1 MNMFFSYIKIKQL
14 FRNTYLYI
22 DILYKDKNYGIDYLA
37 IPENIRKKLKF
48 KFEFIK
54 DNLKPFLICSVS
66 VPKMFSKSFENLLDD
81 LDVKLNILNESGY
94 QKTLLEFNRLFSED
108 SIEI

>member
-1 MNMFFSYIKIKQL
+1 MFFSYIKTKQL
-14 FRNTYLYI
+14 FRNTYFYI
-22 DILYKDKNYGIDYLA
+22 DILYKDKTYGIDYLA
-37 IPENIRKKLKF
+37 IPENIQRKLKF
-48 KFEFIK
+48 KSEFIK

-66 VPKMFSKSFENLLDD
+66 VPKTLSKSFENLLDD
-81 LDVKLNILNESGY
+81 LDMKLNVLNESGY